1 MITIRVATIEDV
13 PAIVALLADD
23 SIGAT
28 RERLADPLPGEYAAA
43 FRAIDAD
50 PNNELLVAES
60 SGTIVGTLQMTY
72 TPGLSRTGMWRA
84 TLEAVRVAS
93 ASRGAGIGAMLV
105 QEAVE
110 RARRRGC
117 GLVQL
122 TTDRRRTDTKRFY
135 ERLGFVDTH
144 LGMKLTLERD

>member
-1 MITIRVATIEDV
+1 MTTIRTATFADI

-23 SIGAT
+23 GIGAT
-28 RERLADPLPGEYAAA
+28 REQLADPLPDEYYAA

-93 ASRGAGIGAMLV
+93 ASRGAGIGAVLV
-105 QEAVE
+105 KEAIE
-110 RARRRGC
+110 RARQRGC

-122 TTDRRRTDTKRFY
+122 TTDRRRMEAKRFD
-135 ERLGFVDTH
+135 ERFGFADSH
-144 LGMKLTLERD
+144 LGMKLTLKGD